1 MLGENIRLAF
11 HSLGAN
17 KLRTFLTML
26 GIMIGIA
33 AVVAIYTIG
42 TSQSATYERQ
52 MAESGVNNINIYM
65 YSNDW
70 ENHPNDVYMSEEIM
84 TKFLAQYEGRITSIG
99 FSNYGASG
107 KVYADE
113 KESEDNYNV
122 VYMSG
127 VNRGYFT
134 TENMTFRAGQ
144 GFTAQQ
150 MQNGAAVC
158 VISELT
164 VKYLYG
170 GDNAAAVGSRLYLKD
185 EESGDM
191 TEFRVVGVY
200 PYSRERVTFSV
211 DGSGSREQ
219 DMQTTMYVPYSYVVN
234 HSSDDMA
241 EYNSRPTDFYVQAA
255 PGEDVI
261 SMTTEMQTWLQAQF
275 PADYQAQVYGYNNK
289 EWIEE
294 SKASLQSQV
303 RTTALIAAIALLVGG
318 IGVMNIMT
326 VTITERTREIGTRKA
341 LGAKSRDIRTQFVV
355 ESAVMCAVGGT
366 IGVTAGLIGGII
378 ASRVMSYDLAIPFA
392 AIVGAFVISVA
403 IGIFFGY
410 YPANQAA
417 RMDPIEALR
426 YE

>member
-1 MLGENIRLAF
+1 
-11 HSLGAN
+11 
-17 KLRTFLTML
+17 
-26 GIMIGIA
+26 
-33 AVVAIYTIG
+33 
-42 TSQSATYERQ
+42 
-52 MAESGVNNINIYM
+52 
-65 YSNDW
+65 
-70 ENHPNDVYMSEEIM
+70 
-84 TKFLAQYEGRITSIG
+84 
-99 FSNYGASG
+99 
-107 KVYADE
+107 
-113 KESEDNYNV
+113 
-122 VYMSG
+122 
-127 VNRGYFT
+127 
-134 TENMTFRAGQ
+134 
-144 GFTAQQ
+144 
-150 MQNGAAVC
+150 
-158 VISELT
+158 
-164 VKYLYG
+164 
-170 GDNAAAVGSRLYLKD
+170 
-185 EESGDM
+185 
-191 TEFRVVGVY
+191 
-200 PYSRERVTFSV
+200 
-211 DGSGSREQ
+211 
-219 DMQTTMYVPYSYVVN
+219 MQTTMYVPYSYVVN

-366 IGVTAGLIGGII
+366 IGVTAGLVGGII

-392 AIVGAFVISVA
+392 AIVGSFVISVA